1 VLRLLLLTAF
11 TVGSGEGSAALRF
24 DPAGPAFEVTGLARS
39 ELMGLE
45 DLKPE
50 AWAEIFAV
58 YVAGASREGGNRP
71 PVLGSY
77 RIIDGGIRFEPR
89 FPPEPGVRYRAVFRP
104 RDARGAPIEQEFL
117 LPKPAA
123 VPARVERLYPS
134 AAQLPENLLKLYLYF
149 SAPMRRGEAYRR
161 VRLFAAGAGR
171 EIELPFLELDEEL
184 WDREGKRLTLLF
196 DPGRIKRGLRPREEE
211 GPVLEAGKRY
221 ALIVDRLWPD
231 ASGNPLSEEYRKEF
245 AVGPPDETQPDPKQ
259 WKIQPPAA
267 GTRNRLVVTL
277 PEPLDYAM
285 LQRVIDVTGANDARI
300 DGRIAIEAEERRWT
314 FTPERPWLPG
324 EHRLVVEA
332 TLEDLAGNS
341 IERPFEVDLFRSVE
355 RTSEVMKVRIP
366 FVIQ

>member
-1 VLRLLLLTAF
+1 VLRLLLLTAVV
-11 TVGSGEGSAALRF
+11 VGPGEGSATLRF
-24 DPAGPAFEVTGLARS
+24 DPAGPAFEVTGLGRS
-39 ELMGLE
+39 ELLGLE
-45 DLKPE
+45 ALMPE
-50 AWAEIFAV
+50 AWAEVFAI
-58 YVAGASREGGNRP
+58 YVAGAPQGVGNRP

-104 RDARGAPIEQEFL
+104 RDARVAPIEREFL

-123 VPARVERLYPS
+123 AAARVERLYPS
-134 AAQLPENLLKLYLYF
+134 AARLPENLLKLYLYF

-161 VRLFAAGAGR
+161 VRLFAASAGR

-211 GPVLEAGKRY
+211 GPVLEAGKQY
-221 ALIVDRLWPD
+221 ALIVDRHWPD
-231 ASGNPLSEEYRKEF
+231 ASGNPLSEAYRKEF
-245 AVGPPDETQPDPKQ
+245 MVGPPDETQPDPRR
-259 WKIQPPAA
+259 WKIERPAA
-267 GTRNRLVVTL
+267 GTRNRLVVSF

-285 LQRVIDVTGANDARI
+285 LQRVINVTGSNDARI
-300 DGRIAIEAEERRWT
+300 DGRVAVEAEERRWT
-314 FTPERPWLPG
+314 FTPERPWGPG
-324 EHRLVVEA
+324 EHRLVVET

-366 FVIQ
+366 FVIR